1 MGRLE
6 FYSTAYRES
15 GPNARADRIRA
26 HNISQNLA
34 SSFYKSII
42 AYCVSI
48 IAVTHYQGDYIMN
61 TTNTT
66 ATVKTARKVVSKPLT
81 DEQKKARAAKAAA
94 TKATNSYS
102 FIALASK
109 TIGDFLLAGSAF
121 YGSALAYHRNKA
133 TVFPRPR
140 NAGEIARLSALPETA
155 ARAEVAA
162 IIKQHDSR
170 TLAAGNKTAQACFD
184 LFMANRKA

>member
-1 MGRLE
+1 ME
-6 FYSTAYRES
+6 T
-15 GPNARADRIRA
+15 I
-26 HNISQNLA
+26 
-34 SSFYKSII
+34 
-42 AYCVSI
+42 
-48 IAVTHYQGDYIMN
+48 
-61 TTNTT
+61 NTT
-66 ATVKTARKVVSKPLT
+66 ATVKTAKTAKVIRKPLT
-81 DEQKKARAAKAAA
+81 DAQKAERAAKAAA
-94 TKATNSYS
+94 TKAKSAYS

-140 NAGEIARLSALPETA
+140 NAKEIERLSGLTESA

-170 TLAAGNKTAQACFD
+170 TLAAGNKVAQCMFD
-184 LFMANRKA
+184 LFMANRSK